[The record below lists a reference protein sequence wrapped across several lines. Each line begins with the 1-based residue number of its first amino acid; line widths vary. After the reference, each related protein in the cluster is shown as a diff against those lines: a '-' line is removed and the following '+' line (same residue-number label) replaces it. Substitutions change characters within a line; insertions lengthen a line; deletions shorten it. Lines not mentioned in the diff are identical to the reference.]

1 MPGKSPSTSPP
12 CLGHEHLGPPEP
24 RSHLIFVAF
33 IFLESAD
40 RGSIVWAQCDTHP
53 GPHGHSRRWSV
64 CWKSSHQTTVGYS
77 PLKYSGPHGRRDAGL
92 NAPVGIMAQT
102 AMGLCF
108 SLLLFAVPLAAD
120 VGGLVFVRSPEP
132 LTAPPGDEV
141 VFDCS
146 LNVPA
151 EQVRWRHDSHMVQR
165 NHSEASSHLEVQV
178 QDKRQTGDYQ
188 CVAWFGASA
197 LASIPARLTLAEIE
211 PFAPR
216 EAQSYTVTKGN
227 TVALRCDAPYSQPPA
242 GLHYHKDGHK
252 LPESMGTLLLQNV
265 TSRDSGSYTCSAINY
280 LTGQVVTQPQPMNL
294 TVLSEGPDEEP
305 HFLTTP
311 PGNYTAQY
319 GSNITLECS
328 AVGNPPPRVNW
339 LKYGGSLPRN
349 RTELHPGGLLLW
361 NLEKGDEG
369 TYVCGMNNGIGKR
382 LKHVIMLYLQDP
394 PEIVH
399 EPKNSL
405 VEEGGEVT
413 MECVVKGSPPP
424 LVTWLLNGES
434 LQNDSHMRIT
444 GGKLHISQ
452 LEKRHAGIFQ
462 CFASNPLGTR
472 YGSAMLQVLPKP
484 VMAQPLDESLA
495 PGGDGVAFE
504 KPFDGNRLNL
514 PTPSPI
520 EGRGHGKHDGKGR
533 KDRKHKG
540 NAVMI
545 PPSRPNITR
554 LTDTSVMVRWS
565 VPHNTGL
572 PIQFFKVQHREMGRR
587 RGGPH
592 SRGTQGKS
600 SRWKTN
606 NEDIPP
612 HIRSYEVDDLEPGHT
627 YRFRIAAVYS
637 NNDNQLGPNSARF
650 HLHRGSHLKNS
661 PTLLHTQA
669 VSPSVIQI
677 FWQFPSSHGPVDG
690 FYVYYRATSSAGDY
704 VKATVEGET
713 TRSFN
718 ITHLLP
724 DTSYDIKIQSFTIV
738 GASDFSTILTIKT
751 LGNPTEKSIM
761 QGVTPSG
768 PTVESSNNQLYVVIG
783 AVLGG
788 LSLLVVLFLVVFL
801 CNRQRN
807 ADPQQSSDSGEQQDK
822 FGDDTLQM
830 EQANVFGLNTKNL
843 INGCLPQNGYLSNSK
858 MNITNNPLADNDQD
872 KIQNVMEMSFLSSQ
886 NNNCSTSSEASGSG
900 SSGANGSS
908 TGTSEEEN
916 LKAKTEGKNWLGGA
930 PSTGENFV

>member
-1 MPGKSPSTSPP
+1 MEPLVPGSTLVRKCMVRITPQANNHKGGETIAIANTRCREEALQHPLHAWATSA
-12 CLGHEHLGPPEP
+12 LDLLNHA
-24 RSHLIFVAF
+24 S

-40 RGSIVWAQCDTHP
+40 RGPIVWAQCGTHP
-53 GPHGHSRRWSV
+53 GPHGRRYAGLCVGRVLISTLDHTGVGTLVSVLGEFSSDDSWLQSSKVLWTTRASGRWSL
-64 CWKSSHQTTVGYS
+64 CWESSHQTTVGYS

-92 NAPVGIMAQT
+92 RVGRALIRPWKDTIISYHWGVMAGSQSKKQSTDEPQQCKGVMHRVRRDKLLAVLDTTYALLIVGLLSPIIFSRTPATIKNAPVGTMAQT

-108 SLLLFAVPLAAD
+108 GLLLFAAPLAAD

-178 QDKRQTGDYQ
+178 LDKRQTGDYQ

-280 LTGQVVTQPQPMNL
+280 LTGQVVTQPHPMNL

-305 HFLTTP
+305 RFLTTP
-311 PGNYTAQY
+311 PNNYTAQH

-328 AVGNPPPRVNW
+328 AVGNPPPRVTW

-369 TYVCGMNNGIGKR
+369 TYVCGMNNGVGKR
-382 LKHVIMLYLQDP
+382 LKHVVMLYLQEP
-394 PEIVH
+394 PEIVR

-424 LVTWLLNGES
+424 LVSWLLNGEP

-554 LTDTSVMVRWS
+554 LTDTSVMVRWN
-565 VPHNTGL
+565 VPDNTGL

-612 HIRSYEVDDLEPGHT
+612 HIRSYEVYGLEPGHT
-627 YRFRIAAVYS
+627 YR
-637 NNDNQLGPNSARF
+637 
-650 HLHRGSHLKNS
+650 
-661 PTLLHTQA
+661 
-669 VSPSVIQI
+669 SV
-677 FWQFPSSHGPVDG
+677 
-690 FYVYYRATSSAGDY
+690 
-704 VKATVEGET
+704 
-713 TRSFN
+713 
-718 ITHLLP
+718 
-724 DTSYDIKIQSFTIV
+724 
-738 GASDFSTILTIKT
+738 
-751 LGNPTEKSIM
+751 
-761 QGVTPSG
+761 
-768 PTVESSNNQLYVVIG
+768 
-783 AVLGG
+783 
-788 LSLLVVLFLVVFL
+788 
-801 CNRQRN
+801 
-807 ADPQQSSDSGEQQDK
+807 
-822 FGDDTLQM
+822 
-830 EQANVFGLNTKNL
+830 
-843 INGCLPQNGYLSNSK
+843 
-858 MNITNNPLADNDQD
+858 
-872 KIQNVMEMSFLSSQ
+872 
-886 NNNCSTSSEASGSG
+886 
-900 SSGANGSS
+900 
-908 TGTSEEEN
+908 
-916 LKAKTEGKNWLGGA
+916 
-930 PSTGENFV
+930 